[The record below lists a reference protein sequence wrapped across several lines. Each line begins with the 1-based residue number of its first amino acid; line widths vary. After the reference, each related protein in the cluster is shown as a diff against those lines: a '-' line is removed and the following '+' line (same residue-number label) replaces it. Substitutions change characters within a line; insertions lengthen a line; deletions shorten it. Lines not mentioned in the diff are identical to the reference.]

1 MQDGIIGHEKIVR
14 HMSGAVSVGKISHAY
29 LFEGEKGSGKRFLA
43 DYFAKLMLCEHPV
56 KEMGPDGKERLAPC
70 GKCLTCRKVAD
81 GNHPDLIHV
90 THEKPNVLAVGEVR
104 EQVVN
109 SVALFPYEAELKIYV
124 IPDADLM
131 NEAAQNAILKTIEEP
146 PSYVVILLLAE
157 NANRLLPTIRSRCLT
172 LPVRPIDEK
181 LITEYLIGELKIPDY
196 LARMAAAFSAGNI
209 GRAIRFA
216 SSSEFEEMK
225 DTVIGILK
233 HLDTGEDSD
242 VVEQTRTLATYKNE
256 IRECIDLMLLWF
268 KDLLVVKA
276 TGDMNRI
283 VYQENY
289 PALQQQ
295 AAHRTYNAIEEAVQ
309 AMEEAKAQL
318 RANVNFDNV
327 IELML
332 MQMRK
337 E

>member
-1 MQDGIIGHEKIVR
+1 MYASAQRKIVVVDMET
-14 HMSGAVSVGKISHAY
+14 HIPIAGVSVKTDSAHAVMTDINGIANIAERFDSISFNHMKY
-29 LFEGEKGSGKRFLA
+29 LS
-43 DYFAKLMLCEHPV
+43 D
-56 KEMGPDGKERLAPC
+56 
-70 GKCLTCRKVAD
+70 KV
-81 GNHPDLIHV
+81 
-90 THEKPNVLAVGEVR
+90 T
-104 EQVVN
+104 
-109 SVALFPYEAELKIYV
+109 
-124 IPDADLM
+124 
-131 NEAAQNAILKTIEEP
+131 
-146 PSYVVILLLAE
+146 
-157 NANRLLPTIRSRCLT
+157 
-172 LPVRPIDEK
+172 
-181 LITEYLIGELKIPDY
+181 
-196 LARMAAAFSAGNI
+196 
-209 GRAIRFA
+209 
-216 SSSEFEEMK
+216 FEEMK